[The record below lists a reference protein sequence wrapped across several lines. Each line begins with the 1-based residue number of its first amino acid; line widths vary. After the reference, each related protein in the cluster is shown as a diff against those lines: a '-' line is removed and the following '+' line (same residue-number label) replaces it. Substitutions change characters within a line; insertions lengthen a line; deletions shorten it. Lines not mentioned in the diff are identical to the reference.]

1 MILLVVSEPNN
12 FHVYLQDFSTI
23 DENSATSSKARAVS
37 VDSTDINSIYHVRR
51 CIHMRATP
59 ESNAVSLSMA
69 LMLILVQILTL
80 LNSKSLLIR

>member
-37 VDSTDINSIYHVRR
+37 VDSTAGSIV
-51 CIHMRATP
+51 A
-59 ESNAVSLSMA
+59 NVSDSDE
-69 LMLILVQILTL
+69 
-80 LNSKSLLIR
+80 R